1 MSGLLKKRK
10 ITMREDKNNVMSL
23 VASNDKKKENDDT
36 SLPTL
41 AELSE
46 RLEEH
51 GPVEEIVIVA
61 LGKDGD
67 MRIVSNLQG
76 ASFVNMLLD
85 SAKLSLL
92 TGGIGE

>member
-1 MSGLLKKRK
+1 MS
-10 ITMREDKNNVMSL
+10 EDKNNVMSL
-23 VASNDKKKENDDT
+23 VASNDKKKENDDDT

-51 GPVEEIVIVA
+51 GPIEEIVIIA
-61 LGKDGD
+61 LGEDGD
-67 MRIVSNLQG
+67 MRIVSNLRG
-76 ASFVNMLLD
+76 ASYVNMMLD

-92 TGGIGE
+92 TGGSGE

>member
-1 MSGLLKKRK
+1 MS
-10 ITMREDKNNVMSL
+10 EDKNNVMSL
-23 VASNDKKKENDDT
+23 VASNDKKKDDDDT

-51 GPVEEIVIVA
+51 GPIEEIVIVA
-61 LGKDGD
+61 LGTDGD
-67 MRIVSNLQG
+67 MRIVSNLRG
-76 ASFVNMLLD
+76 ASYVNMMLD

-92 TGGIGE
+92 TGGSSE